1 MSASYGKLISNKKNT
16 SGLDPTKF
24 YKHVDVTF
32 EGEYATGVKKICSD
46 WLDIVVQGLPDED
59 AFKVPG
65 AIYFSSPAEI
75 VERWEHDPPSIL
87 GVEAIVDPRTLE
99 RMKWIDK
106 QLLGLANIQDSDAL
120 YDALRSIDWNE
131 SPDGYS
137 VPVSQWNRKKN
148 RLESFG
154 YVIDIVIDLRTV
166 YRHPD
171 YVKGVIC
178 HELVEFSTKWNVL
191 REHKHE
197 IKKSSDVNHVIRK
210 YLKSGYM
217 PPSKQYYEHEE
228 IVNREAK
235 RLGFEKYI
243 AVMEKHEIFP
253 YNFK

>member
-1 MSASYGKLISNKKNT
+1 LI
-16 SGLDPTKF
+16 DPAQF
-24 YKHVDVTF
+24 YDQVDVIF
-32 EGEYATGVKKICSD
+32 EGVMPESD
-46 WLDIVVQGLPDED
+46 DVRKHLSDDLAVIVQLLPDED
-59 AFKVPG
+59 AFKAPG
-65 AIYFSSPAEI
+65 TIYFSFPEEI
-75 VERWEHDPPSIL
+75 IERWEHNPPSIL
-87 GVEAIVDPRTLE
+87 GEEAPVDPRYLE
-99 RMKWIDK
+99 MMKRTDK
-106 QLLGLANIQDSDAL
+106 KLRSLTNIQDSDAL
-120 YDALRSIDWNE
+120 YDALRSIDWNG

-154 YVIDIVIDLRTV
+154 YVIDIVIDLRTI

-197 IKKSSDVNHVIRK
+197 IKKFSDVKHVIRK